1 MSHTNHLNIIDLYLL
16 IEREKSS
23 ICINKEMKKLIK
35 KDKNLKKA
43 EKLELVEQINDK
55 ICTSQFI
62 MARYLPMYKEQLEY
76 HLKFYKNGTSYIRRA
91 YVRATGATDTCT
103 CCAST
108 PCPNAQPEPP
118 CPLQESEVV
127 QVS

>member
-62 MARYLPMYKEQLEY
+62 MTEY
-76 HLKFYKNGTSYIRRA
+76 GKIQNQRVSDQS
-91 YVRATGATDTCT
+91 DTNDFPT
-103 CCAST
+103 Q
-108 PCPNAQPEPP
+108 PAQHR
-118 CPLQESEVV
+118 LQE
-127 QVS
+127 